1 MSKVSTIIA
10 KTLSFRL
17 SLRIIAALA
26 LLLMLALITMFY
38 FSRKAVREEALQNA
52 GQTLEVMVEN
62 IDNVLLSVEQ
72 AAGNIYWKMM
82 AHANQPELMD
92 TYAHKLVECNPYITD
107 SRIIWDVDS
116 NTVEAFAQWTTPRKV
131 GSSKENAVVTFSLP
145 FYDKNQKLN
154 VLAIDVSLTL
164 LSKFVLEEKPSPNSI
179 CALLGKE
186 GNIIVYPDSTRL
198 NMNLVELAERYEHP
212 TLFEAA
218 EAMLAGETGYKEV
231 KVKGETCYAFYKPF
245 KQAEIRGRAMTDLGW
260 SAGII
265 YPEEDIFGSYNRLV
279 WTVFIIAVVGLGLL
293 LVLCRLF
300 IHHQLLPLRRLG
312 KSAQLITEGHYDEP
326 IPQSKNQDEVG
337 RLQNHFHTMQQS
349 LAQHMGELQQLSD
362 TLKERGEVL
371 QAAYEQAQGAD
382 RMKMNFLYNMSDQM
396 MAPVKSILESVKTI
410 GKHGSELTDEDTN
423 EMVDEIMRRGEKV
436 TALLNQLIADS
447 ERLEVGSEKVNS
459 DA

>member
-116 NTVEAFAQWTTPRKV
+116 NTVEPFGLWTTPRKV
-131 GSSKENAVVTFSLP
+131 GHGKGNEAVTFRLP
-145 FYDKNQKLN
+145 FYDKNRKLN

-164 LSKFVLEEKPSPNSI
+164 LSKIVLDEKPSPNSI
-179 CALLGKE
+179 CALLGKT
-186 GNIIVYPDSTRL
+186 GTIIVYPDSTRL
-198 NMNLVELAERYEHP
+198 NMNLVTLAEIHSHP

-231 KVKGETCYAFYKPF
+231 IVDGKTCYAFYKPF